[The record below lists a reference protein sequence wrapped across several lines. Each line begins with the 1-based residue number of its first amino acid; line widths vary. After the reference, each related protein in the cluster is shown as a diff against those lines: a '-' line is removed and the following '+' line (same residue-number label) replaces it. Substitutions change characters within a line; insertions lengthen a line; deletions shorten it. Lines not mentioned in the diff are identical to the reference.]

1 MSCRD
6 GGRKRETCAL
16 TFGTLSVIV
25 LAGLAGPLLSASGQ
39 VLVPVIVGELAAGLV
54 VGRTGFG
61 WIHPAD
67 PTTAFLA
74 SVGFAMLMFT
84 AGMHI
89 PVREPELVKRLGRG
103 ALAAAAAGVF
113 AIGAGIATARIVGV
127 PHPAIYVVI
136 LASGSAAVL
145 VPSLHEAGLL
155 DQSECLVVA
164 AQIAVAD
171 VVAIVAVPLVLQPNR
186 ATHAL
191 LGALAVAACAVL
203 LYFVIRSLHGAAWIR
218 RIRVHSKKRDWALDL
233 RLSLL
238 VLFGLAWLAVRTGT
252 SVLIAGFAVGLV
264 VAAIG
269 GPKRLSRQVVGVAQG
284 FFVPLFFVVL
294 GAQIDL
300 RAFGTH
306 GSLIEL
312 AALLIGFN
320 VLLSIGAAAVTRQSV
335 GAGLAA
341 AVSLG
346 VPAAIVALGLQ
357 QHVISAGIAAA
368 IMVAALASI
377 GVSGAGVAMLHRRL
391 GPPATPSGAA
401 ASLRPAP
408 APAPAQS
415 NPA

>member
-1 MSCRD
+1 M
-6 GGRKRETCAL
+6 

-25 LAGLAGPLLSASGQ
+25 LAGLAGPVFSASGQ
-39 VLVPVIVGELAAGLV
+39 VLVPVIVGELAAGLL

-61 WIHPAD
+61 SIHPAD

-89 PVREPELVKRLGRG
+89 PVREPELVRRLGRG
-103 ALAAAAAGVF
+103 ALAAAAAGVL
-113 AIGAGIATARIVGV
+113 AIGAGIATAQIAGV

-155 DQSECLVVA
+155 NQSEGLVVA

-171 VVAIVAVPLVLQPNR
+171 VVAIVAVPLVVQPDR

-191 LGALAVAACAVL
+191 LGALAVAACALL
-203 LYFVIRSLHGAAWIR
+203 LYLTIRSLHDAAWIG
-218 RIRVHSKKRDWALDL
+218 RVRALSKKREWALDL

-238 VLFGLAWLAVRTGT
+238 VLFGLAWLATRTGT

-306 GSLIEL
+306 GSLVEL
-312 AALLIGFN
+312 TVILILFN
-320 VLLSIGAAAVTRQSV
+320 VVLSIGAAAVTKQSV

-341 AVSLG
+341 AVTIG
-346 VPAAIVALGLQ
+346 VPAAVVALGFQ
-357 QHVISAGIAAA
+357 HHVISPGIGAA

-391 GPPATPSGAA
+391 GPPATPSGAGA
-401 ASLRPAP
+401 LPPQAP
-408 APAPAQS
+408 GQARSSRA
-415 NPA
+415 

>member
-1 MSCRD
+1 M
-6 GGRKRETCAL
+6 

-25 LAGLAGPLLSASGQ
+25 LAGLAGPLVSASGK
-39 VLVPVIVGELAAGLV
+39 VIVPVIVGELAAGLV

-74 SVGFAMLMFT
+74 AIGFAMLMFT
-84 AGMHI
+84 AGMHV
-89 PVREPELVKRLGRG
+89 PVRQPELVRRLGRG
-103 ALAAAAAGVF
+103 ATAAGAAGVF
-113 AIGAGIATARIVGV
+113 AIGAGIATARIAGV

-155 DQSECLVVA
+155 NQSEGLVVA

-171 VVAIVAVPLVLQPNR
+171 VLAIIAVPLVLRPNR

-203 LYFVIRSLHGAAWIR
+203 LYFALRSLRGAAWIG
-218 RIRVHSKKRDWALDL
+218 RIRMLSKKREWALDL
-233 RLSLL
+233 RVSLL
-238 VLFGLAWLAVRTGT
+238 VLFGLAWLATRTGT
-252 SVLIAGFAVGLV
+252 SVLVAGFAVGLV

-306 GSLIEL
+306 GSLVVL
-312 AALLIGFN
+312 AALLIVFN
-320 VLLSIGAAAVTRQSV
+320 VLLSVGAAAVTKQSV

-346 VPAAIVALGLQ
+346 VPAAVVTLGLQ
-357 QHVISAGIAAA
+357 QHVISAGIGAA

-377 GVSGAGVAMLHRRL
+377 GVSAAGVAMLHRQL
-391 GPPATPSGAA
+391 APPVTPSGAG
-401 ASLRPAP
+401 ASPPPAP
-408 APAPAQS
+408 GRARSSPA
-415 NPA
+415 

>member
-1 MSCRD
+1 
-6 GGRKRETCAL
+6 
-16 TFGTLSVIV
+16 
-25 LAGLAGPLLSASGQ
+25 
-39 VLVPVIVGELAAGLV
+39 
-54 VGRTGFG
+54 
-61 WIHPAD
+61 
-67 PTTAFLA
+67 
-74 SVGFAMLMFT
+74 MLMFT

-89 PVREPELVKRLGRG
+89 PVREPELVRRLGRG
-103 ALAAAAAGVF
+103 ALAAAAAGVL

-155 DQSECLVVA
+155 NQSEGLVVA

-203 LYFVIRSLHGAAWIR
+203 LYFAIRSLHGAAWIG
-218 RIRVHSKKRDWALDL
+218 RIRALSKKREWALDL

-238 VLFGLAWLAVRTGT
+238 VLFGLAWLATRTGT
-252 SVLIAGFAVGLV
+252 SVLVAGFAVGLV

-306 GSLIEL
+306 GSLVEL
-312 AALLIGFN
+312 AALLIVFN
-320 VLLSIGAAAVTRQSV
+320 VAAERRRRRGDEAVGRRRARR
-335 GAGLAA
+335 GGLARRA
-341 AVSLG
+341 CGRRGARP
-346 VPAAIVALGLQ
+346 PAACDLGRNRRGD
-357 QHVISAGIAAA
+357 HGR
-368 IMVAALASI
+368 
-377 GVSGAGVAMLHRRL
+377 GAREHRRQRRRR
-391 GPPATPSGAA
+391 GDAAPPARPARYAVRRRSVAA
-401 ASLRPAP
+401 ASARASAIEPSVTATSRTNRAP
-408 APAPAQS
+408 
-415 NPA
+415 